1 MNPEQMPLRL
11 SISQAAALFGISE
24 RTIRSAIK
32 RGDVHYIIVRN
43 RYKLSFDSLLS
54 WSQKSTKRRNK
65 RDHIGIGRYVATW
78 YIRNKK
84 FSPNPKLVPR
94 KKKEESEL

>member
-1 MNPEQMPLRL
+1 MNSEQIPLRL

-24 RTIRSAIK
+24 RTLRSAIK
-32 RGDVHYIIVRN
+32 KGEVHYIIVRN

-65 RDHIGIGRYVATW
+65 RDQIGIGRYVATW

-84 FSPNPKLVPR
+84 FSPNPKLVPG
-94 KKKEESEL
+94 KKKEQPGP